1 VIPAHVR
8 AQIELALGKDVLRIA
23 EEIHFHLSSYQKAP
37 ASLWRELL
45 QALHQ
50 HPDLMETPLGMVFT
64 FAVLGRMNN
73 ANGGAS
79 EPSRGGG
86 FPGHRRQ

>member
-1 VIPAHVR
+1 VIPASQR
-8 AQIELALGKDVLRIA
+8 AQIQLALGKDVLRIA

-50 HPDLMETPLGMVFT
+50 HPDLMESPVGMTFT
-64 FAVLGRMNN
+64 YAVLGRMNN
-73 ANGGAS
+73 D
-79 EPSRGGG
+79 E
-86 FPGHRRQ
+86 